1 MKVVNLTK
9 IALAVALAVPAVASA
24 ESNFVTGATPLTAS
38 AKLNIQVTI
47 PKILF
52 LSVGTGAY
60 PTNTGT
66 VDTVSISVPAAN
78 VGNGTA
84 VAAGAAV
91 AVRVRGNGGNVTLNS
106 STPGPLEN
114 SNVPP
119 DLLAFTT
126 ISASSDN
133 AALGHPA
140 FAASGNGT
148 AVTLTATN
156 RVFDQTA
163 NWTFS
168 YSNAAVIAEGV
179 YGGTA
184 AKKGQ
189 VTYTAT
195 LP

>member
-1 MKVVNLTK
+1 MKASNLTK
-9 IALAVALAVPAVASA
+9 IALAVALAVPAIAAA
-24 ESNFVTGATPLTAS
+24 ESNFVSGATPLSAN

-52 LSVGTGAY
+52 LKVGTGTF
-60 PTNTGT
+60 PNNNTA
-66 VDTVSISVPAAN
+66 VDTVSINVSAAN
-78 VGNGTA
+78 VGDGTP
-84 VAAGAAV
+84 VNAAGTV
-91 AVRVRGNGGNVTLNS
+91 AVQVRGNGGNVSLNS
-106 STPGPLEN
+106 NTPGPMVN
-114 SNVPP
+114 
-119 DLLAFTT
+119 DLGDQLAYTT

-156 RVFDQTA
+156 RVFNETA

-168 YSNAAVIAEGV
+168 YANSAVVAEGT
-179 YGGTA
+179 YGGTS
-184 AKKGQ
+184 AKSGQ
-189 VTYTAT
+189 VTYTAS

>member
-1 MKVVNLTK
+1 MKASNLTK
-9 IALAVALAVPAVASA
+9 IALAVALAVPAIAAA
-24 ESNFVTGATPLTAS
+24 ESNFVSGATPLSAN

-52 LSVGTGAY
+52 LQVGTGTY
-60 PTNTGT
+60 PNNVAT

-78 VGNGTA
+78 VGDGTS
-84 VAAGAAV
+84 VAAGATV

-106 STPGPLEN
+106 NTPGPLLN
-114 SNVPP
+114 DSG
-119 DLLAFTT
+119 DQLAFTT
-126 ISASSDN
+126 ISATTDN
-133 AALGHPA
+133 ASLGHPA
-140 FAASGNGT
+140 FAAAGNGT

-163 NWTFS
+163 NWTFR
-168 YSNAAVIAEGV
+168 YSNAAVVAEGT

-184 AKKGQ
+184 AKQGQ
-189 VTYTAT
+189 VTYTAS